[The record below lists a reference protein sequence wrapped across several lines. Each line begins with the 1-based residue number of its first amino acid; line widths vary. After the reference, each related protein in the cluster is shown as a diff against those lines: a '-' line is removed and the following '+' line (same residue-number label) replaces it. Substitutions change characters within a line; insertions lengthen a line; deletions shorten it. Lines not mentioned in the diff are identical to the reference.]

1 MEFDE
6 SDVRNLFHEY
16 GIPVT
21 KIRLKQNEHKGRYE
35 GRYALADL
43 SSEADI
49 QRTFE
54 AIRALD
60 NKKIHGRKL
69 HVKKNE
75 SNQQAL
81 TTQEM

>member
-21 KIRLKQNEHKGRYE
+21 KIRLKQNEHKG
-35 GRYALADL
+35 GLRYALADL

-60 NKKIHGRKL
+60 NKKIHGRGL
-69 HVKKNE
+69 FVRKNE
-75 SNQQAL
+75 SNKQAQ

>member
-21 KIRLKQNEHKGRYE
+21 KIRLKQNEHKRGL
-35 GRYALADL
+35 RYALADL
-43 SSEADI
+43 SSKADI
-49 QRTFE
+49 ERTFE
-54 AIRALD
+54 AIRALN
-60 NKKIHGRKL
+60 NKIIDGRKL

-75 SNQQAL
+75 SNQQAQ
-81 TTQEM
+81 TTQAM